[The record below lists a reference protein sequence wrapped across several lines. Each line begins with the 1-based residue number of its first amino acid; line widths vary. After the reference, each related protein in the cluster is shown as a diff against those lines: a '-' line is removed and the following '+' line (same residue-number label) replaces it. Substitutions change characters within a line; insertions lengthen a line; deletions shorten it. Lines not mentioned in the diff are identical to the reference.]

1 MNSTVT
7 DLKLQRWVDGN
18 ISRDEERELLAD
30 CDCHP
35 GQWRR
40 VALAFIEE
48 RAMSREFA
56 TEFGAEVRLKVK
68 AETKSVA
75 EPKPAI
81 ASASWL
87 ASRQVQQWCAI
98 AASLL
103 VGLLIGNTMNW
114 QLPDFN
120 SHIANKPPFIG
131 PNRIGPSRGDT
142 SMVEYIPDQS
152 RSERYQMPLLD
163 ERNVPASYF
172 DDNVELTGMPP
183 EFVQLL
189 RQHGIEVHGR
199 RDWKSF
205 EIENDNVLVIP
216 TLRFDVRLETMEQR
230 KP

>member
-56 TEFGAEVRLKVK
+56 AEFGAEVRLKTQS
-68 AETKSVA
+68 ESKSIS
-75 EPKPAI
+75 EPKPASV
-81 ASASWL
+81 SASWL

-114 QLPDFN
+114 QLPNFGDHF
-120 SHIANKPPFIG
+120 ANKPPVV
-131 PNRIGPSRGDT
+131 RPSLNGGVGT

-205 EIENDNVLVIP
+205 EIEKDNVLVIP
-216 TLRFDVRLETMEQR
+216 TLRFEVRLETIEQR